1 MRAKMIQEILALKN
15 DKMEKRLKQ
24 SLGIDVSKSSLSLS
38 FGFLS
43 GKLEKEFIFHEDVS
57 NDLSGYKTLLKW
69 LRHWVDSSVDFLI
82 IMEAT
87 GVYHQGIAHYLYD
100 NGYKVCVMQSGRVKR
115 YAQSLDQRSKTDAL
129 DSRML
134 CMLGLER
141 SIRLWNPPSKAL
153 QELKALSR
161 ERSCLLKDKT
171 IQNNR
176 QGAIDSSIYSDS
188 RVLKRHKDR
197 LKLIDSQLENIEQE
211 MRELIA
217 KHKELERKIGFVMS
231 IPGISFISAATVVG
245 ETLGFESIVNAKQ
258 LTSYAG
264 YDVVLR
270 ESGNFKGKTRISKKG
285 NSHIRAALHMPS
297 MTCVRCNPT
306 LKQFYKRLKP
316 KKAKP
321 LVALVAVQRK
331 LLLLMFTLWKNE
343 KVYDAEFEI
352 KKQQKREALAARD
365 NKLITQF
372 VS

>member
-1 MRAKMIQEILALKN
+1 
-15 DKMEKRLKQ
+15 MEKRLKQ
-24 SLGIDVSKSSLSLS
+24 SLGIDVSKLNLSLSL
-38 FGFLS
+38 GFLTD
-43 GKLEKEFIFHEDVS
+43 KLVKEFNSHPDVP
-57 NDLSGYKTLLKW
+57 NDILGYKTLLKW
-69 LRHWVDSSVDFLI
+69 LRKSVDSHVELLVV
-82 IMEAT
+82 MEAT

-100 NGYKVCVMQSGRVKR
+100 NGYNVCVMQSGRVKR

-134 CMLGLER
+134 SMLGLER

-153 QELKALSR
+153 QALKALSR
-161 ERSCLLKDKT
+161 ERSSLLKDRT
-171 IQNNR
+171 VENNR
-176 QGAIDSSIYSDS
+176 QGAIDSGIYSNS
-188 RVLKRHKDR
+188 RALKRHKDR
-197 LKLIDSQLENIEQE
+197 LRLLEGQIKIIEKE
-211 MRELIA
+211 MRELIS

-270 ESGNFKGKTRISKKG
+270 ESGNFKGRTRISKKG

-306 LKQFYKRLKP
+306 LKQFYGRLKP

-331 LLLLMFTLWKNE
+331 LLILMFTLWKNE
-343 KVYDAEFEI
+343 QIYDAEYET
-352 KKQQKREALAARD
+352 KKQQKHMALAARD
-365 NKLITQF
+365 NKLITQL